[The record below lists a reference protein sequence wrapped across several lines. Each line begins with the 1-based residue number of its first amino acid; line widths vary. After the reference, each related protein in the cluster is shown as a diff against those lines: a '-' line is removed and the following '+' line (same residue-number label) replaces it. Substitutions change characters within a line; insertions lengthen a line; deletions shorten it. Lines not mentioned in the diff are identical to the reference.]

1 MKLLIATGNA
11 HKAREITPLLG
22 GLDAEVVTLKD
33 YPAIPATVEDGRT
46 LEENACK
53 KALEGALAA
62 GVWTLADDTG
72 LEVEALGGA
81 PGVYSARYAGP
92 GCDFAANVEKLL
104 RELDGVPESERGAVF
119 RCVVALSS
127 PEGLVQI
134 REGRLEGRIAE
145 APAGAGG
152 FGYDPV
158 FYVPA
163 LNRTLAEL
171 AFEEKNRVSH
181 RAKAVAAIL
190 PLLRTAAPRSR

>member
-1 MKLLIATGNA
+1 MKLLLATGNA
-11 HKAREITPLLG
+11 HKAREITPLLR
-22 GLDAEVVTLKD
+22 GLRAEIVTLKD
-33 YPAIPATVEDGRT
+33 YPGLPATIEDGRT

-53 KALEGALAA
+53 KALEGALAT
-62 GVWTLADDTG
+62 GEWTLADDTG

-92 GCDFAANVEKLL
+92 GCDFRANIDKLL
-104 RELDGVPESERGAVF
+104 GALRGVPEGKRAAVF

-127 PEGLVQI
+127 PEGMVQI
-134 REGRLEGRIAE
+134 REGRLEGRITE
-145 APAGAGG
+145 SPAGEGG

-171 AFEEKNRVSH
+171 AFEEKNEISH

-190 PLLRTAAPRSR
+190 PLLRSAA